1 MDLHCV
7 GPCTAFILMPMPAS
21 KPKSFTAVLEP
32 LRGGLGW
39 VIARV
44 PFDVKKTW
52 PAMKGRR
59 VRGEIEGFAFRTSLF
74 PWSGEPGHFLLVNKK
89 MQAAARAGIGSRV
102 SIQLE
107 PDFEER
113 QAKIPPELEKILR
126 GDRALRT
133 WYGKLSY
140 SYRKAF
146 GDGINAPKSPAARV
160 KRAEQLAE
168 QMLLAMEGER
178 ELPPILNAAFQREP
192 LARKGWQMMTPVQ
205 RRGHLLGIFYYKS
218 VDARERRAAKAV
230 DEALKAAR
238 KQP

>member
-1 MDLHCV
+1 M
-7 GPCTAFILMPMPAS
+7 TRS
-21 KPKSFTAVLEP
+21 TRKSFTAILEP

-52 PAMKGRR
+52 PSIKGRK
-59 VRGEIEGFAFRTSLF
+59 VRGEIEGFPFRTSLF

-89 MQAAARAGIGSRV
+89 MQRAARAGIGSQV

-107 PDFEER
+107 PDLEER
-113 QAKIPPELEKILR
+113 EAKIPPELEKILR

-168 QMLLAMEGER
+168 QMLLAMEGEH

-192 LARKGWQMMTPVQ
+192 LARKGWQKMTPVQ
-205 RRGHLLGIFYYKS
+205 RRSHLLGIFYYKS
-218 VDARERRAAKAV
+218 IDARERRAGKAIE
-230 DEALKAAR
+230 EALKAAR
-238 KQP
+238 KQN